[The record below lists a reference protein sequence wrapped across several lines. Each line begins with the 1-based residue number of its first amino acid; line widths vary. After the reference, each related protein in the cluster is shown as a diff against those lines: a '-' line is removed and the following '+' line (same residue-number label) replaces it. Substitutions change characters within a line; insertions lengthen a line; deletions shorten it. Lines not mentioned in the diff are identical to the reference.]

1 MQAIQKTASQSL
13 LLIAVLTLSTLF
25 EMRTV
30 IAQDPA
36 ALEKP
41 LQQEPAKGEPAKQEP
56 ANREQPPEQ
65 QEEVAMVGAQVF
77 QLGNGEAIGVEV
89 EAQAVEIFR
98 DVTIVMDGV
107 ELGGDGAVQ
116 LATQVMLAPV
126 AVDNALI
133 RRVCKPNEDQLKQL
147 SQFDAKWVAKEA
159 KSVKANGNK
168 NVVGGFLRVFA
179 GGMPEQGNT
188 NDRATKISAL
198 HRKEVAKILT
208 AEQNA
213 AFEKAVKER
222 DEFRNRANAECV
234 VAMLD
239 ERLFLSAEQRKQLT
253 EKLMA
258 WKDIAN
264 LEVHFYFQ
272 NQIYLP
278 SLPSDISKV
287 LNESQRAVFSNIQQV
302 NFQGQ
307 MFGVDDAGIL
317 ITN

>member
-25 EMRTV
+25 EMRKV

-36 ALEKP
+36 TALEKP
-41 LQQEPAKGEPAKQEP
+41 LKQEPVKQEPAKQE
-56 ANREQPPEQ
+56 QPPEQ
-65 QEEVAMVGAQVF
+65 NEEVAMIEAQVA
-77 QLGNGEAIGVEV
+77 LLANGEAIGVDVEV
-89 EAQAVEIFR
+89 FG
-98 DVTIVMDGV
+98 DVPIVLDGV
-107 ELGGDGAVQ
+107 ELGGNGAGQQAAQ
-116 LATQVMLAPV
+116 LMYGPV
-126 AVDNALI
+126 AVDSALI
-133 RRVCKPNEDQLKQL
+133 RRVCKPSEDQLKQL
-147 SQFDAKWVAKEA
+147 NQFDAKWVAKEA
-159 KSVKANGNK
+159 KLVKGNGER
-168 NVVGGFLRVFA
+168 NVMGGFLRVFA
-179 GGMPEQGNT
+179 GGMPQQENP
-188 NDRATKISAL
+188 NSRATKISAL

-222 DEFRNRANAECV
+222 DEFRIRANAECV

-258 WKDIAN
+258 WRNIAH

-278 SLPSDISKV
+278 TLPSDIAKV
-287 LNESQRAVFSNIQQV
+287 LNASQRAVYGNIQQV
-302 NFQGQ
+302 DFQGD
-307 MFGVDDAGIL
+307 MFGVDDAVIL
-317 ITN
+317 IAN